1 MNELIFKYEL
11 YDAWG
16 TPIHGISVYDRDM
29 DNVITT
35 YWGLSMFSKY
45 APSAKTYTLK
55 RDGLN
60 RIMNAMACNIEL
72 FDIHE
77 TEHALCIDGVI
88 NKFMFQLDVLTND
101 LTAYNLWAFE
111 DPDRKSIDGTREK
124 ADAVLKVFN
133 EIKEVLLNNGV
144 NSKYLDLYN

>member
-1 MNELIFKYEL
+1 
-11 YDAWG
+11 
-16 TPIHGISVYDRDM
+16 
-29 DNVITT
+29 
-35 YWGLSMFSKY
+35 
-45 APSAKTYTLK
+45 
-55 RDGLN
+55 
-60 RIMNAMACNIEL
+60 MACNIEL

-111 DPDRKSIDGTREK
+111 DPNRKSFDGKREK

-144 NSKYLDLYN
+144 NSKYLDLYNWGTIMDRDDFLMKSKELLEWVKFAGYKGKW

>member
-1 MNELIFKYEL
+1 MNYMTHGEPLFMAYQYMIAIWIML
-11 YDAWG
+11 SQ
-16 TPIHGISVYDRDM
+16 PIGD
-29 DNVITT
+29 
-35 YWGLSMFSKY
+35 
-45 APSAKTYTLK
+45 SACFPNMPHLLK
-55 RDGLN
+55 R
-60 RIMNAMACNIEL
+60 
-72 FDIHE
+72 IHE

-111 DPDRKSIDGTREK
+111 DPNRKSFDGKREK